1 MAGFWGRFF
10 DKIRNLCYI
19 MPMNE
24 GYEKYLALVGRVDH
38 FLVEVRK
45 RYGDQILCRKGCG
58 DCCHQFLS
66 LWPVEAYHISEGL
79 KALSA
84 ALMGPLERQAQAIG
98 WNQCPL
104 LVDEACAVYDYRP
117 ILCRTYG
124 YPFLSREE
132 GDPSGTLGKLL
143 SPEFSRAEGGGPIGG
158 RLVSLDLD
166 ALNRMLAGA
175 NLAVPAG
182 SGEGSYDRNLPHS
195 HLGDPP
201 WLGFWRGEVARRGM
215 KKDRRSEPRRKC

>member
-1 MAGFWGRFF
+1 MAGFWRRLF

-24 GYEKYLALVGRVDH
+24 GYERYLALVGRVDH

-66 LWPVEAYHISEGL
+66 LWPIEAHHITEGL
-79 KALSA
+79 KALPA
-84 ALMGPLERQAQAIG
+84 ALRGRLERQAQAIG

-132 GDPSGTLGKLL
+132 GDPLG
-143 SPEFSRAEGGGPIGG
+143 P
-158 RLVSLDLD
+158 LVSYCPRNFQGLKEGDRLEGEYLLDLD

-175 NLAVPAG
+175 NLLFLQGPARIPTTEISRIPISEILRSWDSKRG
-182 SGEGSYDRNLPHS
+182 GWAQRDEEGSSL
-195 HLGDPP
+195 
-201 WLGFWRGEVARRGM
+201 
-215 KKDRRSEPRRKC
+215 